1 MENLINFINIP
12 RSIKRYNK
20 RKIIELYTGEKQSK
34 VERNYL
40 IIWVFI
46 GILVPINIY
55 FKSLNITIAS
65 VISLLILGLI
75 LKISQRK
82 SNWIFSND
90 KDFVSRAIL
99 KDEEG
104 KNIKVWNLNEKSS
117 FLIGKKTKSN
127 DVDIDL
133 GEDIYSSLIS
143 REHGILNCAGKK
155 WYFEDIGSSNGS
167 GIKRKK
173 DEKKFKVEE
182 GKSYQIQSGDII
194 YIANTKLIL
203 K

>member
-1 MENLINFINIP
+1 MKAFIDFINIP
-12 RSIKRYNK
+12 RSIIRYRK
-20 RKIIELYTGEKQSK
+20 RKLIEKYSGEKQSK
-34 VERNYL
+34 IERNYL
-40 IIWVFI
+40 IIWF
-46 GILVPINIY
+46 N
-55 FKSLNITIAS
+55 
-65 VISLLILGLI
+65 LILISIVNYYFQSKITLISTLVFLFFLILI
-75 LKISQRK
+75 LKISEK
-82 SNWIFSND
+82 KNSWIFSND
-90 KDFVSRAIL
+90 KDTITKAIL

-104 KNIKVWNLNEKSS
+104 KNIKIWNLNEKSS

-127 DVDIDL
+127 EVDIDL
-133 GEDIYSSLIS
+133 GQDIYASLIS
-143 REHGILNCAGKK
+143 REHGILNFAGNK

-182 GKSYQIQSGDII
+182 GKSYPIKSGDII